1 MTHTVIR
8 VELVNAGLHDYRLD
22 HAVTPDL
29 DPLEPVPLAA
39 DGGFSLAFGL
49 QAATLPGYSLSPDSH
64 HRVTV
69 SFSVPDS
76 DMPRVIGWFTGH
88 YDNVTQPASDTLLR
102 NVSDA
107 VDDVLKAYFAA
118 AATRNIFTGPFRIGW
133 AFRYSDGSRRM
144 TQPMTLM
151 QPNTHSPVMAVDSY
165 SFPSGGASS
174 VTDIINRPCRLTCR
188 PSGVITDADV
198 THIDIIGA
206 PPASLMPLPLRCTG
220 LYTAVEE
227 GTRCRAYRYNA
238 LDDTAVLGNA
248 SLQND
253 LRILASIPVAD
264 LNPEAEA
271 TVPVLDGALANW
283 KLLDKFTTGGGGGG
297 DDPDTPDDPEDPDP
311 WEPYID
317 KITDPLDLGDPEG
330 RKWLRRVMVRGTFD
344 RSALRIRVYG
354 SRHRQSWRLIAD
366 GTRGWAT
373 ALVAACYRWF
383 RVRLT
388 ANLRRSDR
396 LTALS
401 FRLTRH

>member
-8 VELVNAGLHDYRLD
+8 VELADAGLHNWRPALI
-22 HAVTPDL
+22 ATPDPG
-29 DPLEPVPLAA
+29 PLEPVPFAA
-39 DGGFSLAFGL
+39 GNDFSLTFGL
-49 QAATLPGYSLSPDSH
+49 QAATLPGYSLSPAGF

-69 SFSVPDS
+69 SFNVPDS

-88 YDNVTQPASDTLLR
+88 YDNVTLPASDTLLR

-107 VDDVLKAYFAA
+107 VDDCLKAYFAA
-118 AATRNIFTGPFRIGW
+118 AATRNLFTGPFRIGW

-165 SFPSGGASS
+165 SFPSGNANSA
-174 VTDIINRPCRLTCR
+174 TDIINRPCRLTCR
-188 PSGVITDADV
+188 PSGVIADAGV

-206 PPASLMPLPLRCTG
+206 PPASLMPSPLRCTG

-227 GTRCRAYRYNA
+227 GTRLRAYRYNV

-253 LRILASIPVAD
+253 LRILGSIPVAD
-264 LNPEAEA
+264 LDPDVSED
-271 TVPVLDGALANW
+271 VPILDGALSNW
-283 KLLDKFTTGGGGGG
+283 KLLDKFTTSGSGG
-297 DDPDTPDDPEDPDP
+297 DDPDTPDDPADPDP

-317 KITDPLDLGDPEG
+317 KITEPLDLGNPEA

-344 RSALRIRVYG
+344 RSAMRIRVYG

-373 ALVAACYRWF
+373 ALAAAGYRWF
-383 RVRLT
+383 RVRIT

-396 LTALS
+396 LTAIS
-401 FRLTRH
+401 FHVTRH